1 MTEQRSALIAI
12 VSKDD
17 GKKAVGLDWQN
28 NNSALANHAFF
39 VHFVAVV
46 ARLSTA
52 RNFSIS
58 RFMEDGNTR
67 HDFLFSF
74 VKLGII
80 F

>member
-17 GKKAVGLDWQN
+17 GKKAVGLDWQTTTLHLRIMLFCTFCC
-28 NNSALANHAFF
+28 SL
-39 VHFVAVV
+39 

-74 VKLGII
+74 VKLDII